1 MIEEQHI
8 RFVAAADVTDDCRVE
23 VHLRKPR
30 QALTPSQA
38 RELAAEIIL
47 AAGHAECAAQELL
60 HEHEPARF
68 DLVGQVQEVA
78 AEIGATV
85 IVNDLISPDCRAGK
99 HPSWHDDAWDVA
111 ADVEVPCEC
120 PCHTDGAAA

>member
-23 VHLRKPR
+23 VQLRKPR

-38 RELAAEIIL
+38 RELAAEIIQ
-47 AAGHAECAAQELL
+47 AAGHAERAAQELR
-60 HEHEPARF
+60 HEHVTSRF
-68 DLVGQVQEVA
+68 DLVDQVQEVV

-85 IVNDLISPDCRAGK
+85 ILNDLLSPDCRAGK
-99 HPSWHDDAWDVA
+99 HPTWHDEAWDIA
-111 ADVEVPCEC
+111 TDVEVPCEC